1 MELVVQMVTKHQWF
15 IGLTLGFELLWW
27 FPVERKEKT
36 YEKNMEYPSP
46 WDHTYFIVLTFWH
59 LVVPCSAFTAWCKI
73 GRVSVLFVLIQ
84 FQFSHCFFLRS
95 LSVCAGKC
103 QTQSQCPRWWIAML
117 CELHRRAPLCA
128 VFHVISQETD
138 LVGHYRLWKLNFSPL
153 QLTLTRGIAKVSLTT
168 ATINAGVFMYTKRI
182 RTYKWN
188 SYLGKTGKFK
198 TMVPLPT

>member
-27 FPVERKEKT
+27 FPVEKKEKT

-138 LVGHYRLWKLNFSPL
+138 LPPLETEFFTLATDPDQRYRQSFINHSNNKCWCFYVYEKDQDL
-153 QLTLTRGIAKVSLTT
+153 QV
-168 ATINAGVFMYTKRI
+168 
-182 RTYKWN
+182 
-188 SYLGKTGKFK
+188 KFIFRK
-198 TMVPLPT
+198 NRQI